1 MSKGQRFAFLDA
13 ARGIAVLWMIQ
24 VHVTNVIL
32 DPALRSS
39 WWFTLLNISNGY
51 VAPTFIFCAGSGLWI
66 ALSRRGEKYLE
77 AGPELWMYLKRLS
90 YVLFCAYVMHTP
102 VFSLR
107 RLLTMPVQAQ
117 LSWLQFDVL
126 HVIVYASL
134 AALAVFFVLR
144 NLQRATIAFGVIAAV
159 IMAISWSVPRDG
171 ISQFPLLP
179 WSGYLFAGAA
189 TTGWFMQSPEKSRLA
204 RLFIIIG
211 LVGPVILFASKGLSF
226 SMPWDAVWWRSPGG
240 LLFRI
245 CATLLLLGSL
255 FQAEEAL
262 SNTRIGRLLVSLGNE
277 SLFMYISHLLLVY
290 GSLVP
295 WLDTLVGRHHFG
307 IGTALAVWVGV
318 TALFTLLM
326 LTWRKLKTEQ
336 PERAALLLRL
346 QVGGLIAAFLV
357 LPA

>member
-24 VHVTNVIL
+24 VHVTNVVL

-39 WWFTLLNISNGY
+39 WWFTLLNVSNGY

-66 ALSRRGEKYLE
+66 ALSRRGEAYLT
-77 AGPELWMYLKRLS
+77 AGTELRTYLKRLS

-102 VFSLR
+102 VLSLR
-107 RLLTMPVQAQ
+107 RMLEGPAQAWT
-117 LSWLQFDVL
+117 SWLQLDVL

-134 AALAVFFVLR
+134 AALAAFFVLR
-144 NLQRATIAFGVIAAV
+144 NLRRATIAYGIIAAA
-159 IMAISWSVPRDG
+159 IMAVSWSIPRDG

-189 TTGWFMQSPEKSRLA
+189 ITGWFMQTESKERLA

-211 LVGPVILFASKGLSF
+211 LIGPIILFIGKGLSIP
-226 SMPWDAVWWRSPGG
+226 MPWDAIWWRSPGG
-240 LLFRI
+240 LLFRV

-255 FQAEEAL
+255 YFLEQRIT
-262 SNTRIGRLLVSLGNE
+262 STRVGRLLVTLGNE

-295 WLDTLVGRHHFG
+295 WLDQMIGTHHFG
-307 IGTALAVWVGV
+307 PST
-318 TALFTLLM
+318 TLLM
-326 LTWRKLKTEQ
+326 WLVVCVIFTSLMFAWRWVKTER
-336 PERAALLLRL
+336 PDIAAWILRL
-346 QVGGLIAAFLV
+346 QVGGIILAFLV
-357 LPA
+357 LP

>member
-32 DPALRSS
+32 DPSLRSS
-39 WWFTLLNISNGY
+39 WWFNILNISNGY

-77 AGPELWMYLKRLS
+77 AGRELWTYLKRLT

-102 VFSLR
+102 YFSLQGM
-107 RLLTMPVQAQ
+107 LAMPQHVW
-117 LSWLQFDVL
+117 LSWLQLDVL

-134 AALAVFFVLR
+134 AALAVYFVVRDLR
-144 NLQRATIAFGVIAAV
+144 RTTLAYGAIAAT
-159 IMAISWSVPRDG
+159 IMAISWSIPRDG

-189 TTGWFMQSPEKSRLA
+189 ITGWFMQHAEKAHLA

-211 LVGPVILFASKGLSF
+211 LIGPFILFASKGLSI

-255 FQAEEAL
+255 FHIEESLAG
-262 SNTRIGRLLVSLGNE
+262 SRFGRMLVTLGNE

-295 WLDTLVGRHHFG
+295 WLDKLVGRHHFG
-307 IGTALAVWVGV
+307 IGSTMAIWIAV

-326 LTWRKLKTEQ
+326 LAWRQLKTDR
-336 PERAALLLRL
+336 PPTADLLLKL
-346 QVGGLIAAFLV
+346 QVGGLIAAFLL
-357 LPA
+357 LPG

>member
-24 VHVTNVIL
+24 VHVTNVVL

-39 WWFTLLNISNGY
+39 WWFTILNISNGY

-66 ALSRRGEKYLE
+66 ALSRRGENYLE
-77 AGPELWMYLKRLS
+77 ASTELRDYLKRLS

-102 VFSLR
+102 VMSLR
-107 RLLTMPVQAQ
+107 RMLDGPAQ
-117 LSWLQFDVL
+117 VWTSWLQLDVL

-134 AALAVFFVLR
+134 AALAVFFVVR
-144 NLQRATIAFGVIAAV
+144 NLHRATIAYGVIAAV
-159 IMAISWSVPRDG
+159 IMAVSWSIPRDG

-189 TTGWFMQSPEKSRLA
+189 ITGWFMRSENKERLA
-204 RLFIIIG
+204 RLFVIVG
-211 LVGPVILFASKGLSF
+211 LIGPVVLFIGKGLSIA
-226 SMPWDAVWWRSPGG
+226 MPWDAIWWRSPGG
-240 LLFRI
+240 LLFRV

-255 FQAEEAL
+255 FHLEQRL
-262 SNTRIGRLLVSLGNE
+262 TTTRVGRLLVTLGNE

-295 WLDTLVGRHHFG
+295 WLDQL
-307 IGTALAVWVGV
+307 IGTHYVGPSATFLMWIAVSVIF
-318 TALFTLLM
+318 TALMFA
-326 LTWRKLKTEQ
+326 WRWVKQ
-336 PERAALLLRL
+336 ERPDSASWVLRL
-346 QVGGLIAAFLV
+346 QVGGIIAAFLL
-357 LPA
+357 LP

>member
-24 VHVTNVIL
+24 VHVTNVVL

-39 WWFTLLNISNGY
+39 WWFTILNVSNGY

-77 AGPELWMYLKRLS
+77 ASTELWTYLKRLS

-102 VFSLR
+102 VMSLR
-107 RLLTMPVQAQ
+107 RMLDGPAQAWT
-117 LSWLQFDVL
+117 SWLQLDVL

-134 AALAVFFVLR
+134 AAIAVFFVLR
-144 NLQRATIAFGVIAAV
+144 NLHRATIAFGIIAAV
-159 IMAISWSVPRDG
+159 IMAVSWSIPRDG

-179 WSGYLFAGAA
+179 WSGFLFAGAA
-189 TTGWFMQSPEKSRLA
+189 ITGWFMQSESKERLA
-204 RLFIIIG
+204 RLFVVVG
-211 LVGPVILFASKGLSF
+211 LVGPVILFMSKGLSIP
-226 SMPWDAVWWRSPGG
+226 MPWDAIWWRSPGG
-240 LLFRI
+240 QLFRV

-255 FQAEEAL
+255 FRLEQRL
-262 SNTRIGRLLVSLGNE
+262 TSTPVGRLLVTLGNE

-295 WLDTLVGRHHFG
+295 WLDNIMGTHKYGLLATLVMWILVSAIF
-307 IGTALAVWVGV
+307 TALMFAWRRVKLERPNTATWV
-318 TALFTLLM
+318 
-326 LTWRKLKTEQ
+326 
-336 PERAALLLRL
+336 LRL
-346 QVGGLIAAFLV
+346 QVGGIIVAFLL
-357 LPA
+357 LP

>member
-24 VHVTNVIL
+24 VHVTNVVL

-39 WWFTLLNISNGY
+39 WWFNILNISNGY

-77 AGPELWMYLKRLS
+77 AGAELWTYLKRLS

-102 VFSLR
+102 VMSLR
-107 RLLTMPVQAQ
+107 RMLEGPAQAWT
-117 LSWLQFDVL
+117 SWLQLDVL

-144 NLQRATIAFGVIAAV
+144 DLGRATIAYGIIGGA
-159 IMAISWSVPRDG
+159 IMAVSWSVPRDG

-189 TTGWFMQSPEKSRLA
+189 VTGWFMRSESKDRLA
-204 RLFIIIG
+204 RTFVIIG
-211 LVGPVILFASKGLSF
+211 LVGPLLLFISKGLAF
-226 SMPWDAVWWRSPGG
+226 SMPWDAIWWRSPGG

-255 FQAEEAL
+255 FHLEQRL
-262 SNTRIGRLLVSLGNE
+262 TNTRVGRLLVTLGNE

-295 WLDTLVGRHHFG
+295 WLDTLVGSHHFG
-307 IGTALAVWVGV
+307 LGVTFGIWILVCIVFATLMHGWRWIKLERPNAAVWI
-318 TALFTLLM
+318 
-326 LTWRKLKTEQ
+326 
-336 PERAALLLRL
+336 LRL
-346 QVGGLIAAFLV
+346 QVASIILGFAL
-357 LPA
+357 LP

>member
-1 MSKGQRFAFLDA
+1 MPKGQRLAFLDA

-32 DPALRSS
+32 DPALRAS
-39 WWFTLLNISNGY
+39 WWFNLLNISNGY

-66 ALSRRGEKYLE
+66 ALSRRGTAYLE
-77 AGPELWMYLKRLS
+77 VGAELRTYLKRLS

-107 RLLTMPVQAQ
+107 GMLASPEAMWTT
-117 LSWLQFDVL
+117 WLQLDVL

-144 NLQRATIAFGVIAAV
+144 DLKRSTIAYGIIAAI

-171 ISQFPLLP
+171 VSQFPLLP
-179 WSGYLFAGAA
+179 WCGYLFAGAA
-189 TTGWFMQSPEKSRLA
+189 ITGWFMQSPDKPRLA
-204 RLFIIIG
+204 RLFVIIG
-211 LVGPVILFASKGLSF
+211 LVGPILLFASKGLAIA
-226 SMPWDAVWWRSPGG
+226 MPWDAMWWRSPGG
-240 LLFRI
+240 LLFRV

-255 FQAEEAL
+255 FHIEESLANSRL
-262 SNTRIGRLLVSLGNE
+262 GRLLVTLGNE

-295 WLDTLVGRHHFG
+295 WLDTLVGKHHFG
-307 IGTALAVWVGV
+307 LGITLTIWIAV
-318 TALFTLLM
+318 TMLFTLLM
-326 LTWRKLKTEQ
+326 LTWRRLKADR
-336 PERAALLLRL
+336 PERAALLFKL
-346 QVGGLIAAFLV
+346 QVGGLIMAFLL